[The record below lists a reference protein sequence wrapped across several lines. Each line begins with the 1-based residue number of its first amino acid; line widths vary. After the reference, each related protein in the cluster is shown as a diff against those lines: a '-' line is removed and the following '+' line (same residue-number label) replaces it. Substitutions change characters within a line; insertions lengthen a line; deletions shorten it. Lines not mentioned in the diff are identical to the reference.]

1 MKYVMPV
8 LGALALISVHSALAQ
23 RRQVQGVVVD
33 SVTRSG
39 LYGATVIISRVGDST
54 ASGAISDKRG
64 RFLVRGVSDGKN
76 VIRVSYIGYVSFT
89 DTISIESMGGK
100 LDTIFMQPGSII
112 GAPIVV
118 TQSRLRAMQRA
129 DTTEYDAAAFLVRPN
144 ADADKLIRQLPGV
157 SFDNGKIRAFGEEV
171 DKVLVDGLEF
181 FGTDAMNTLSNL
193 PADIVDKVQ
202 IYDSKSE
209 AAKVTGADEQSTTKT
224 INIVTME
231 NKRQGMFGKGAAGYG
246 LEDRYEGGAV
256 YSRFDTTYR
265 ISAAAMTNN
274 INRGDMPSTDDME
287 STGMDG
293 GSGGEYVQFSVIT
306 SDDAIDEMTLSPEQ
320 GITTTRSA
328 MITGSNLKGPLKVNA
343 TYSVNDNST
352 ELATSL
358 FRQFVSPSIIGQIYR
373 QDNTTA
379 NTVTEHKIRTQLKYD
394 IDTATQL
401 SLQTRIGL
409 ESTRLDDRFSGITSD
424 IADTLSRISSVSDA
438 ESSRARINNSFSLSH
453 RFATPNRYVTLSADL
468 FNSGRE
474 DSRGLRSAGTSAAD
488 STNQRSLQ
496 DALRSSFSPS
506 LLYSEPLSSK
516 ASVRVKIAGRHN
528 ASLANRRTRVDRRG
542 TGLVED
548 IDSSLSNSFEQRLS
562 QYSGEAGFTWKDSM
576 FTAKA
581 DLEYRRA
588 DLSGVTTFPFD
599 ASTSR
604 TFTNLLPSLSLSLV
618 GVEGLYGSLSYNM
631 DTRLPTVEQMQDVVD
646 NSNPMLLSVGN
657 PAIRQ
662 GLSHRLSFDVQGS
675 IPSLDAFFFAFG
687 NVSYRSDFIGTSTVI
702 AERDTVVE
710 SISVLQGRQLTRPV
724 NLEGGLNSF
733 MFGYFSVQIDTL
745 PIRVSAT
752 FNIDQDV
759 TPGLINGALN
769 EATSNRYSFGLST
782 NYFPGD
788 DFWVEAAA
796 DYGFGNVRNTIASGG
811 NNSFSTLSYRAS
823 LNWKLWKGL
832 ELNANLNNRIDG
844 GLSDGFNQNIT
855 LLNLSLS
862 QALFAADQGALE
874 LTVRDALNQNNRV
887 SRVFNNVFTEDR
899 RATLLQRVVLLT
911 FRYRF
916 RHFGEN

>member
-1 MKYVMPV
+1 MKYVTAIV
-8 LGALALISVHSALAQ
+8 GALALISVHTAVAQ
-23 RRQVQGVVVD
+23 RRQAQGVVVD
-33 SVTRSG
+33 STTRSG
-39 LYGATVIISRVGDST
+39 LYGATVIISRIGDST

-89 DTISIESMGGK
+89 DTISIESLGGK
-100 LDTIFMQPGSII
+100 LDTIFLSPGSII
-112 GAPIVV
+112 GAPIIV

-144 ADADKLIRQLPGV
+144 ADADKLVRQLPGV

-193 PADIVDKVQ
+193 PADIIDKVQ

-246 LEDRYEGGAV
+246 LKDRYEGGAV

-265 ISAAAMTNN
+265 ISASAMTNN
-274 INRGDMPSTDDME
+274 INRYDMPTTDDME
-287 STGMDG
+287 QG
-293 GSGGEYVQFSVIT
+293 GSESGTGGEYISFQVIS
-306 SDDAIDEMTLSPEQ
+306 SDDSYDEMTMTPER

-328 MITGSNLKGPLKVNA
+328 SITGSNLKGPLKVNA
-343 TYSVNDNST
+343 SYSVSDNTT

-358 FRQFVSPSIIGQIYR
+358 FRQFVTPSINGQIYR
-373 QDNTTA
+373 QDNTTT
-379 NTVTEHKIRTQLKYD
+379 NSLTEHKIRTQLKYD

-409 ESTRLDDRFSGITSD
+409 ESTRLDDRFGGITSD
-424 IADTLSRISSVSDA
+424 VTDTLSRISSVTDA
-438 ESSRARINNSFSLSH
+438 ESSRVRLNNSLSLSH
-453 RFATPNRYVTLSADL
+453 RFSTPNRYLTFTADL
-468 FNSGRE
+468 FNSGR
-474 DSRGLRSAGTSAAD
+474 DDTRGLRSAGTSAAD
-488 STNQRSLQ
+488 SVNQLSRQ
-496 DALRSSFSPS
+496 DALRSSFAPS

-516 ASVRVKIAGRHN
+516 ASVRFKVAGEQK
-528 ASLANRRTRVDRRG
+528 AALANRRTRVDLGG
-542 TGLVED
+542 TGLLED
-548 IDSSLSNSFEQRLS
+548 IDSTLSNSFEQRLS
-562 QYSGEAGFTWKDSM
+562 QYSGEAGFYWKDSL
-576 FTAKA
+576 FKANA

-618 GVEGLYGSLSYNM
+618 GVEGLYGSVSYNM
-631 DTRLPTVEQMQDVVD
+631 DTRLPTVDQMQAVVD

-657 PAIRQ
+657 PTIRQ
-662 GLSHRLSFDVQGS
+662 GLLHRISFDIQGS
-675 IPSLDAFFFAFG
+675 IPSLDAYFFTFG
-687 NVSYRSDFIGTSTVI
+687 NVTYRSDLIGTSTVI

-710 SISVLQGRQLTRPV
+710 SIPLLQGRQLTRPV
-724 NLEGGLNSF
+724 NLEGGLSTF
-733 MFGYFSVQIDTL
+733 LFGYFSLQIDTL
-745 PIRVSAT
+745 PLRVSAT
-752 FNIDQDV
+752 YNIDRDV
-759 TPGLINGALN
+759 TPGLINGILN

-782 NYFPGD
+782 SYFPGEE
-788 DFWVEAAA
+788 FWFDAGV
-796 DYGFGNVRNTIASGG
+796 DYSFGNVRNTLASGLD
-811 NNSFSTLSYRAS
+811 NSYSTMSYRAS
-823 LNWKLWKGL
+823 LTWTLWKGL
-832 ELNANLNNRIDG
+832 DLTANLNNRING

-855 LLNLSLS
+855 LLNISLS
-862 QALFAADQGALE
+862 QALFASDQGSLE
-874 LTVRDALNQNNRV
+874 LTVRDALNQNNQV
-887 SRVFNNVFTEDR
+887 SRTFNNVFTEDS
-899 RATLLQRVVLLT
+899 RASLLQRVVLLT

-916 RHFGEN
+916 RHFGED